1 MYNCLLFYF
10 WIQKASVS
18 YGMYSCDW
26 TSMDLKFKK
35 LLLSSMQL
43 NDADKLMVKA
53 TPTKI
58 INLELF
64 VKVDNNLLH
73 SEVLQIINTII
84 IILRINR

>member
-1 MYNCLLFYF
+1 
-10 WIQKASVS
+10 
-18 YGMYSCDW
+18 
-26 TSMDLKFKK
+26 MDLKFKK

>member
-1 MYNCLLFYF
+1 
-10 WIQKASVS
+10 
-18 YGMYSCDW
+18 MYSCDW

-64 VKVDNNLLH
+64 VKVGNNLLH

>member
-1 MYNCLLFYF
+1 
-10 WIQKASVS
+10 
-18 YGMYSCDW
+18 
-26 TSMDLKFKK
+26 MDLKFKK

-64 VKVDNNLLH
+64 VKVGNNLLH